1 MAKYGD
7 NGIMPEGEFVD
18 PALRTAVGNIAD
30 SALAIESDP
39 TLALAKGQLKYQEPA
54 KYNYGS
60 ALNEAVMKKAMDKFY
75 DPTLAKGNQDLRHVT
90 NQAKNLQNA
99 AGNVMQI
106 YNLDKQAD
114 QIRRQRVAADDAQ
127 RAQILSSVLGLAGM
141 IIGGPMGAAAG
152 AQMGGAVSSSQNS
165 SSGSSSSGGTGYL
178 GANTKY

>member
-1 MAKYGD
+1 MAKYGE
-7 NGIMPEGEFVD
+7 NGFMPEGEFVD
-18 PALRTAVGNIAD
+18 PSLRAAVGNIAD

-60 ALNEAVMKKAMDKFY
+60 ALNEAVMKRAMDKFY

-106 YNLDKQAD
+106 YNLDKQAE
-114 QIRRQRVAADDAQ
+114 QIRRQRLAAEDAQ
-127 RAQILSSVLGLAGM
+127 RAQVLSSVLGLAGM
-141 IIGGPMGAAAG
+141 MIGGPMGGAAG
-152 AQMGGAVSSSQNS
+152 YQLGNAASSSSNS
-165 SSGSSSSGGTGYL
+165 SSNSSDGTGYL